1 MLGYALIILPLYLVN
16 KGKRIH
22 YCYAFKTGEIMNH
35 YLRKILGCIAATTL
49 VSSALVGCSSSGDT
63 STKNQD
69 TAINKKVSLKLWIA
83 ENSATQKAI
92 NDLNAKFNKKYP
104 LINVTVS
111 QFNLEDMRKNFVST
125 SISGAGPDIILGPGD
140 NIGVFQTANIIQPIE
155 DVVGKDFLNRFT
167 KESVKAATYK
177 GKVWEVPD
185 RVSSGLFLI
194 YNKKI
199 VDKVPTTFEDLQTL
213 GKKLQDEKKVQYGL
227 VFDEIEPYYSSM
239 FMSCFNANF
248 FDNVNAAKPKPTL
261 NSSAMKQWA
270 EYLSKLHSSGL
281 LPEDADANMADN
293 LFEEGKSAFIISGP
307 WSFNTYKKAGV
318 DFGVTTLPTVN
329 GKLMKPLSSISG
341 FAVSS
346 NVKDATKKAA
356 VAKFLDFMSSKSSQV
371 ILSEAHGKLP
381 TNIETLKTD
390 KYKTDPMY
398 SIQTEQYKNCLPMP
412 IIPQMRAIWDA
423 IRPVQQDMFSG
434 KVSPNKAPDQI
445 QQKAEDGI
453 KNLGVN

>member
-1 MLGYALIILPLYLVN
+1 MNNHLKKLLTCITAVTLI
-16 KGKRIH
+16 
-22 YCYAFKTGEIMNH
+22 
-35 YLRKILGCIAATTL
+35 
-49 VSSALVGCSSSGDT
+49 SSVLVGCGSSSNT
-63 STKNQD
+63 SKNQD
-69 TAINKKVSLKLWIA
+69 ASINKKVSLKLWIA

-92 NDLNAKFNKKYP
+92 NDLNAKFHQKYP
-104 LINVTVS
+104 LVNVTVS

-125 SISGAGPDIILGPGD
+125 SVSGSGPDIILGPGD
-140 NIGVFQTANIIQPIE
+140 NIGVFQTGNLIQPIE

-167 KESVKAATYK
+167 KESVNAATYK
-177 GKVWEVPD
+177 GKVWETPD

-199 VDKVPTTFEDLQTL
+199 VDKAPGTFEDVQAL

-227 VFDEIEPYYSSM
+227 VFDEVEPYYSSM
-239 FMSCFNANF
+239 FMSCFDASF
-248 FDNVNAAKPKPTL
+248 FDNINAAKPKPTL
-261 NSSAMKQWA
+261 NSSAMKQWSS
-270 EYLSKLHSSGL
+270 YLNKLHNSGL
-281 LPEDADANMADN
+281 IPKEADANMADN

-318 DFGVTTLPTVN
+318 DFGIATLPTAS

-341 FAVSS
+341 FAVSA

-356 VAKFLDFMSSKSSQV
+356 VAKFLDFMSSKSSQLV
-371 ILSEAHGKLP
+371 LSDAHGKLP

-434 KVSPNKAPDQI
+434 KVAPNEAPAQM
-445 QQKAEDGI
+445 QQKAEEEI

>member
-1 MLGYALIILPLYLVN
+1 
-16 KGKRIH
+16 
-22 YCYAFKTGEIMNH
+22 MNH
-35 YLRKILGCIAATTL
+35 HLKKLLTCITTLTL
-49 VSSALVGCSSSGDT
+49 VSSVLVGCGSSADT
-63 STKNQD
+63 AKKSQD
-69 TAINKKVSLKLWIA
+69 TTINKKVSLKLWIA

-92 NDLNAKFNKKYP
+92 NDLNAKFHKKYP

-125 SISGAGPDIILGPGD
+125 SVSGSGPDIILGPGD
-140 NIGVFQTANIIQPIE
+140 NIGVFQTGNLIQPIE
-155 DVVGKDFLNRFT
+155 DVVAKDFLNRFT

-199 VDKVPTTFEDLQTL
+199 VDKIPNTFEDLQLL

-227 VFDEIEPYYSSM
+227 VFDEVEPYYSSM
-239 FMSCFNANF
+239 FMSCFNAKF
-248 FDNVNAAKPKPTL
+248 FDNVNASKPKPTL
-261 NSSAMKQWA
+261 DSNAMKQWA
-270 EYLSKLHSSGL
+270 TYLNKLHSSGL
-281 LPEDADANMADN
+281 IPKEADANMADN

-307 WSFNTYKKAGV
+307 WAFNTYKKAGV
-318 DFGVTTLPTVN
+318 DFGVATLPTVN

-341 FAVSS
+341 FAVSA

-356 VAKFLDFMSSKSSQV
+356 VAKFLDFMSSKGSQLT
-371 ILSEAHGKLP
+371 LSDAHGKLP
-381 TNIETLKTD
+381 TNTETLKTD
-390 KYKTDPMY
+390 KYKTDPIY

-423 IRPVQQDMFSG
+423 MRPVQQDMFSG
-434 KVSPNKAPDQI
+434 KVSPNEAPAQM